1 MRMFRDF
8 HRRQNQAVSGQAA
21 TEYLI
26 LIGMVLMA
34 FTGIAAVFSNQV
46 RNYLSLLF
54 ELIELPF

>member
-8 HRRQNQAVSGQAA
+8 HRRQNQSVSGQAA

-26 LIGMVLMA
+26 LIGMVLVA

-54 ELIELPF
+54 ELIQLPF

>member
-1 MRMFRDF
+1 MFRDLQ
-8 HRRQNQAVSGQAA
+8 RRSNQAVRGQAA

-54 ELIELPF
+54 ELIQLPF